1 MSTPLEINTINLSNI
16 DDFFTIPSL
25 DNSINIV
32 KATVAHYDDN
42 MGNNLTKIHHYNN
55 VYILQYSDQYYHSTD
70 LQTFTR
76 IEGLSEL
83 YYSGNFI
90 YHNNLWMFYSSDDEY
105 CAYSTDGLNWTQ
117 TCLDGNFSYITY
129 GNNLWVSVGYNNTYY
144 SSDGMNWVQG
154 TINRCQDDIVNGEWY
169 PYGVIYHNGAF
180 YTSSYYG
187 VYKSTDGITW
197 NCTYESYLNFNR
209 IQSVGNYLY
218 LYEDNNGNMLY
229 SSDGENWNIII
240 LFEDMWNNITFIYRN
255 GIYYGQQDNCY
266 SLDGITW
273 NYLNIDTSFQDI
285 IYLNNIYYGLGYN
298 GLYQSQDGINFSLL
312 LDTRCSCNNL
322 QYINNQYYLNAS
334 GVHSE
339 NSNYENYFWI
349 STNGLTWSSM
359 TVDNYNENGTYDT
372 IIYNNNLYV
381 AGYSNLYQCVIISDY
396 IN

>member
-32 KATVAHYDDN
+32 KSTVIHYDGN
-42 MGNNLTKIHHYNN
+42 MSNNLTKIHHYNN
-55 VYILQYSDQYYHSTD
+55 VYILQYSDQYYYSTD

-76 IEGLSEL
+76 ISSLSEL
-83 YYSGNFI
+83 YYYGEFI
-90 YHNNLWMFYSSDDEY
+90 YHNNLWMFYSSDAGY

-117 TCLDGNFSYITY
+117 TFLDGNVSYITY

-154 TINRCQDDIVNGEWY
+154 TINQCQDDIDNGEWY
-169 PYGVIYHNGAF
+169 PYGVTYHNGAF

-197 NCTYESYLNFNR
+197 NCTYESSLSSNR

-218 LYEDNNGNMLY
+218 LYEDNYGNILY
-229 SSDGENWNIII
+229 SSDGENWNIIA
-240 LFEDMWNNITFIYRN
+240 LFEEMWNNITFIYRN
-255 GIYYGQQDNCY
+255 GIYYGQQDRCY
-266 SLDGITW
+266 SLDGIIW
-273 NYLNIDTSFQDI
+273 NYLDIDTSFIDI
-285 IYLNNIYYGLGYN
+285 IYLNNICYGLGYN

-312 LDTRCSCNNL
+312 LSTGTCNNL
-322 QYINNQYYLNAS
+322 QYINNQYYLNTNGTYS
-334 GVHSE
+334 DT
-339 NSNYENYFWI
+339 YENDFWI
-349 STNGLTWSSM
+349 STDGLTWSSM
-359 TVDNYNENGTYDT
+359 TIDDYHAEGTYDT
-372 IIYNNNLYV
+372 IIHNNNLYV
-381 AGYSNLYQCVIISDY
+381 AGYYNLYQCVNILDY